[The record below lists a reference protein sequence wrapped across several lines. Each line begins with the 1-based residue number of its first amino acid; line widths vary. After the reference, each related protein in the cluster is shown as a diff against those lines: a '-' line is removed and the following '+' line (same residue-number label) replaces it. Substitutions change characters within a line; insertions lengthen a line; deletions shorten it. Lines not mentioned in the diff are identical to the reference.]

1 MIISE
6 YDEAVMYNIKTNH
19 QFINDSNM
27 DFANAIKL
35 SIQENNVNDMLKQTK
50 LLYEGNTS
58 VVNFNRNNLF
68 CKL

>member
-1 MIISE
+1 MQPKLIWKKE
-6 YDEAVMYNIKTNH
+6 KT
-19 QFINDSNM
+19 
-27 DFANAIKL
+27 IKL
-35 SIQENNVNDMLKQTK
+35 PIQENNVNDMLKQTK